1 MINSSGE
8 RDMKPEKNP
17 RLPLGICVPYLSVKI
32 HINLK
37 KEDLPHDVGEHSKED
52 ETEDTS
58 QPLAPDPQKETCN

>member
-1 MINSSGE
+1 MISSSGE

-17 RLPLGICVPYLSVKI
+17 RLPLGMCVPYLTAKI

-52 ETEDTS
+52 EAEYTS
-58 QPLAPDPQKETCN
+58 QPLAPNAQKQTSN